1 MGYYP
6 GRVVI
11 APLDENTFTVN
22 ALRKRMSGEEVPDY
36 DSINYKLLDN
46 DLATLEECLNNYE
59 DLGIENWNTESP
71 NFGRLYSLLMG
82 SGAVA
87 DAQEQGIVNKTYS
100 LIYGQTATME
110 KKWANLK
117 KKEDEIFLK
126 IIIGE
131 APLSAFDTFVEEW
144 KAEGGDEITAEVQ
157 AEVEK

>member
-1 MGYYP
+1 MF
-6 GRVVI
+6 
-11 APLDENTFTVN
+11 EFVN
-22 ALRKRMSGEEVPDY
+22 DKT
-36 DSINYKLLDN
+36 
-46 DLATLEECLNNYE
+46 LAEYE
-59 DLGIENWNTESP
+59 AFNAGHP
-71 NFGRLYSLLMG
+71 
-82 SGAVA
+82 
-87 DAQEQGIVNKTYS
+87 
-100 LIYGQTATME
+100 YGHFMQS